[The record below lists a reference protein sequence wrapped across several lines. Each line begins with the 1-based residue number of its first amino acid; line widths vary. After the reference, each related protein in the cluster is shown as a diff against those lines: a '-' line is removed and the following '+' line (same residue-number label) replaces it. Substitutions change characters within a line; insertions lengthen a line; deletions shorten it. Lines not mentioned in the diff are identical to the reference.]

1 VQKFAKAIS
10 LIFHPLIMPLV
21 GVVFFFSKSPRYI
34 PEPVMYVKVYAI
46 SLLTI
51 VVPLLVFYL
60 LKNRGI
66 VATIYLSKV
75 KERIVPLII
84 QCVLVLLILNKVT
97 PANELIELYYFFL
110 GILVSS
116 MACLM
121 LAFFKLKASI
131 HMTAIGGVLMF
142 FMSIG
147 IHYQI
152 NINGSLALLFVI
164 SGAIAS
170 SRWILKAHTP
180 AELII
185 GFVVG
190 FIPQLTMLNYWL

>member
-1 VQKFAKAIS
+1 MQKFAKAIS

-21 GVVFFFSKSPRYI
+21 GVVFFFFKSPRYI
-34 PEPVMYVKVYAI
+34 PEPVMYAKVYAI

-84 QCVLVLLILNKVT
+84 QCVLVLLILNRVT

-116 MACLM
+116 MACLV

-142 FMSIG
+142 FMAIG
-147 IHYQI
+147 IHYKI